1 MPMTEEKTE
10 DKTICPHCGQKMK
23 KWRVPPDSTWKNEY
37 HWVCFNDECPYYK
50 RGWKWM
56 EEKYQQH
63 VSYRFSYNPE
73 TGATGPIPVW
83 SPSALKSGIIE
94 DEDKDDSKRDTKA

>member
-1 MPMTEEKTE
+1 MAEEKTV

-23 KWRVPPDSTWKNEY
+23 KWKVPEDSTWKNEY
-37 HWVCFNDECPYYK
+37 HWVCFNDECPYYN

-56 EEKYQQH
+56 AEKYQQQA
-63 VSYRFSYNPE
+63 SYRFSYNPD

-83 SPSALKSGIIE
+83 SPNALKSGIIE
-94 DEDKDDSKRDTKA
+94 EEGEDDSERDSKA